1 MLAVIHKVRITKLAV
16 AVVEL
21 MELAQMELALL
32 VMVLVET
39 AALGKVAVI
48 QEAQSPTLVAVAEVL
63 DLLPEIPQELAVHQL
78 VEMVD

>member
-1 MLAVIHKVRITKLAV
+1 VRITKLAV

-39 AALGKVAVI
+39 AALEQVAVI
-48 QEAQSPTLVAVAEVL
+48 QEAQSHTLVAVAEAL